1 MEIENN
7 IVYVLSNPAMPGLV
21 KIGKTNSQDI
31 KTRMSQLY
39 TTGVPLPFD
48 CEYACKVKDC
58 TQVEKAFHNAFGNI
72 RINDKR
78 EFFEIEPERV
88 IAVLELLAL
97 EDVSPE
103 ISKEL
108 LQDVSPSEQESSN
121 IMKQNRRKTSN
132 FYEMGIQNG
141 SILHYIN
148 GDEEVE
154 VISERKVKYN
164 DEIISLTAITKRLL
178 DITRPLQPSPYWTF
192 EGKKLKEIYE
202 ETYSI

>member
-21 KIGKTNSQDI
+21 KIGKTNSQNI

-48 CEYACKVKDC
+48 CEYACKVNDC

-88 IAVLELLAL
+88 IAVLELLAI

-108 LQDVSPSEQESSN
+108 LQDVSQSEKESSN
-121 IMKQNRRKTSN
+121 KMKNNRRKTSN
-132 FYEMGIQNG
+132 FHEMGIENG
-141 SILHYIN
+141 STLYFTN
-148 GDEEVE
+148 GEEQVE
-154 VISERKVKYN
+154 VVSNRKVKYN
-164 DEIISLTAITKRLL
+164 DEITSLTAITKKLMG
-178 DITRPLQPSPYWTF
+178 ITRAIQPSPYWTF

-202 ETYSI
+202 ETYTI

>member
-108 LQDVSPSEQESSN
+108 LQDISPSEQESSN
-121 IMKQNRRKTSN
+121 KMKQNRRKISN
-132 FYEMGIQNG
+132 FHEMGIPNG

-164 DEIISLTAITKRLL
+164 GEIISLTAITKKLL

-192 EGKKLKEIYE
+192 KGKKLKEIYE